1 MKIRR
6 ISQYQY
12 RFRFSSLED
21 SFEAYHTAFLSTDLG
36 KIYQSIPWADLIKDL
51 GLKDHL
57 KGPTSTFSPQG
68 KLGLMFLKHYAG
80 CSDSRLL
87 EQLNGNIDYQFF
99 CDLSIPPTNRLENYK
114 IISDIRCDIA
124 SRLNIDTAQT
134 ILADHWRPFMSGLDS
149 VTFDATCYESS
160 VRYPTDVKLLW
171 EAVQWSYRQLK
182 RMSKQAGVK
191 LIRTKYKKWRGRYSS
206 YSKMRRKTNKRK
218 RPLLRSLLRLLAKIN
233 EQLAYLETLEVS
245 YSLVPKHDERRQ
257 TIKTLYEQQ
266 YAKFH
271 QGQKPTNRII
281 SIDKPYLRPIVRG
294 KETKGVEFGAKVH
307 KLQVDGISFIE
318 HLSFDAF
325 NEGVRLN
332 ESIYKTQQLTRKKVR
347 LLGADAIYANNK
359 NRRLVTERKIGTD
372 FKPKGRSG
380 KHTQH
385 KKTLARAI
393 TKERAS
399 RLEGS
404 FGTDKAYFLLKKIR
418 ARTKATEKLWIFL
431 GIHTSNALKI
441 GRRMADLKAQAA

>member
-12 RFRFSSLED
+12 CFRFSSLED
-21 SFEAYHTAFLSTDLG
+21 SYESYHTAFLSTDLG
-36 KIYQSIPWADLIKDL
+36 KIYQAIPWAELVKSL
-51 GLKDHL
+51 GLKDYT
-57 KGPTSTFSPQG
+57 KGPSSIFSPRG
-68 KLGLMFLKHYAG
+68 KLGLMFLKHYAA
-80 CSDSRLL
+80 CSDRKLL

-99 CDLSIPPTNRLENYK
+99 CDLLIPPTDRLENYK

-124 SRLNIDTAQT
+124 RRLEIDKAQS
-134 ILADHWRPFMSGLDS
+134 ILADHWRPFMSALDS
-149 VTFDATCYESS
+149 VTYDATCYESS

-182 RMSKQAGVK
+182 RMSKQAGIK
-191 LIRTKYKKWRGRYSS
+191 LLRTKYKKWKGRYSS
-206 YSKMRRKTNKRK
+206 YSKMKRKTNKRK
-218 RPLLRSLLRLLAKIN
+218 RPLLRGLLRLLAKVN
-233 EQLAYLETLEVS
+233 AQLTHLEDLDIDYT
-245 YSLVPKHDERRQ
+245 LVPKHYQRRQ
-257 TIKTLYEQQ
+257 TIKQLYSQQ
-266 YAKFH
+266 YAKFYEN
-271 QGQKPTNRII
+271 QKPVGRIV

-294 KETKGVEFGAKVH
+294 KEKKAVEFGAKVH

-325 NEGVRLN
+325 HEGVRLN
-332 ESIYKTQQLTRKKVR
+332 EAIYKTQQLTRRKVR

-359 NRRLVTERKIGTD
+359 NRRLVTDRQIGTD
-372 FKPKGRSG
+372 FKPKGRAG
-380 KHTQH
+380 KHKQH

-404 FGTDKAYFLLKKIR
+404 FGTDKEYFLLKKIR
-418 ARTKATEKLWIFL
+418 ARTEITERLWIFI

-441 GRRMADLKAQAA
+441 GRRMALQKVRAA